1 MCLIAYSNEPVR
13 HRPANPTKKKET
25 SHPLFSFLVWPV
37 CFFLYLFDL

>member
-1 MCLIAYSNEPVR
+1 MSLFVIDQ
-13 HRPANPTKKKET
+13 PTPPKKKET